1 MKTIIF
7 VLVIIAVI
15 ATIASGIWV
24 ATALGSAISNK
35 NKKNKISPDSME
47 NS

>member
-15 ATIASGIWV
+15 ASIASGVWV
-24 ATALGSAISNK
+24 AIALGGAISKDN
-35 NKKNKISPDSME
+35 KNKISPDTIEDS
-47 NS
+47 